1 MRDYVT
7 VVSGAPRSGTSLMM
21 RMLEAGG
28 IPALTDAQRPP
39 DAHNPHGYFEYSP
52 VKRLALGDDASWIEA
67 ARGKAVK
74 VIYRLLTY
82 LPPRTTYRTVFMERD
97 LEEVFASQRDLL
109 LAQGDAAALQEPAHL
124 IPALAAEL
132 RIARDWLARQPNMSV
147 LPVPH
152 AELVRDPLTWSRE
165 VARFLGGGLDEAAM
179 AAAVDPSLYRHR
191 PTPLAQAGREAL
203 AAAPDPGEFAAPP
216 ARPKR

>member
-52 VKRLALGDDASWIEA
+52 VKRLALGDAASWIEA
-67 ARGKAVK
+67 ARGQAVK
-74 VIYRLLTY
+74 IIYRLLTH
-82 LPPRTTYRTVFMERD
+82 LPPHMSYRIVFMERD
-97 LEEVFASQRDLL
+97 LEEVFASQRDMLR
-109 LAQGDAAALQEPAHL
+109 AQGDAAASQEAARL
-124 IPALAAEL
+124 IPAFAAEL
-132 RIARDWLARQPNMSV
+132 RVVRDWLARQPGMSV
-147 LPVPH
+147 LAVPY
-152 AELVRDPLTWSRE
+152 AEVVRAPLTWSHE
-165 VARFLGGGLDEAAM
+165 VSQFLGPGLDEAAM

-191 PTPLAQAGREAL
+191 RGMV
-203 AAAPDPGEFAAPP
+203 
-216 ARPKR
+216 